1 MRSSREINPDLAES
15 GSNDDL
21 PPLQTLR
28 KFNKKRAYFK
38 IYIGHT
44 NHKN

>member
-1 MRSSREINPDLAES
+1 MRSSREMNPDLTES

-21 PPLQTLR
+21 PPLQTQR

-38 IYIGHT
+38 IYIVHK